1 MSRDRKLLIVDSD
14 TEFRRQLAEQLRLH
28 AEFVAEQAG
37 AGSEALDLIKHDYF
51 DAAVIEAALPDM
63 DGPEL
68 CRLMRRESFGG
79 PIIMISGGDSGA
91 DEILALDAGAND
103 YVTKPIRTGVL
114 LARLRAQMR
123 PSAETQDPV
132 LPIGPIRF
140 RPGSNQIFDP
150 RSRQKIR
157 LTQKETAIL
166 RFLYRAGNQRVSW
179 DGLLHELR
187 RYSARITPQ
196 NLRDHVDHLREKI
209 EEDPARAKLLIVESD
224 GPRLVR

>member
-1 MSRDRKLLIVDSD
+1 MSRYKKLLIVDGDS
-14 TEFRRQLAEQLRLH
+14 EFRRHLSDQLRLH
-28 AEFVAEQAG
+28 AEFLAVEAG
-37 AGSEALDLIKHDYF
+37 TGAEALELIKHDYF
-51 DAAVIEAALPDM
+51 DAAVVEVLLPDM

-68 CRLMRRESFGG
+68 CRLMRRESISS

-123 PSAETQDPV
+123 LSAESGDPV

-140 RPGSNQIFDP
+140 RPGANQIFDS
-150 RSRQKIR
+150 RSQQNIR

-166 RFLYRAGNQRVSW
+166 RFLYQAGNNPVSW
-179 DGLLHELR
+179 DGLLRELR
-187 RYSARITPQ
+187 HFSARITPQ
-196 NLRDHVDHLREKI
+196 NLRTHVDHLRDKI
-209 EEDPARAKLLIVESD
+209 EEDPAQAKFLIVDSD

>member
-1 MSRDRKLLIVDSD
+1 MSRDRKLLIVESD
-14 TEFRRQLAEQLRLH
+14 AEFRRHLADQLRLH
-28 AEFVAEQAG
+28 AEFVAEE
-37 AGSEALDLIKHDYF
+37 AGSGAEALELVRHDYF
-51 DAAVIEAALPDM
+51 DAAVLEVRLPDM
-63 DGPEL
+63 DGTEL
-68 CRLMRRESFGG
+68 CRLMRRECVTS
-79 PIIMISGGDSGA
+79 PIIMIGEGESGA

-123 PSAETQDPV
+123 LSAESEDPV
-132 LPIGPIRF
+132 LSIGPIRF
-140 RPGSNQIFDP
+140 RPSANQIFDP

-166 RFLYRAGNQRVSW
+166 RFLYRAGNQPVSW

-187 RYSARITPQ
+187 HYSARLTPQ
-196 NLRDHVDHLREKI
+196 SLRTQVDHLREKI
-209 EEDPARAKLLIVESD
+209 EEDPARAKFLIVESD

>member
-1 MSRDRKLLIVDSD
+1 MGRDKKLLIVDSD
-14 TEFRRQLAEQLRLH
+14 TEFRRKLADQLRLH
-28 AEFVAEQAG
+28 AEFVAVE
-37 AGSEALDLIKHDYF
+37 AGSGAEAIELVGHDYF
-51 DAAVIEAALPDM
+51 DAAVLEIRLPDM
-63 DGPEL
+63 GGTEL
-68 CRLMRRESFGG
+68 CRLLRREGVGS
-79 PIIMISGGDSGA
+79 PIIMISESESGA

-123 PSAETQDPV
+123 LSAESEDPV

-140 RPGSNQIFDP
+140 RPSANEIYDP

-166 RFLYRAGNQRVSW
+166 RFLYRAGDNPVPW
-179 DGLLHELR
+179 DGLLRELR
-187 RYSARITPQ
+187 HLSARLTPE
-196 NLRDHVDHLREKI
+196 NLRTQVDHLREKI
-209 EEDPARAKLLIVESD
+209 EEDPARAKYLIVESD